1 MDFFKKNA
9 GSKIEVRNQHSQKHL
24 KEMYLPDP
32 IRRIPTEG
40 YVTIKSVLS
49 DHTAVLFAVPS
60 HEWNELVESKE
71 WRDFQALLEKTQ
83 EAFYQQKPPTAEQQW
98 EIQDYR
104 ETYDQQL
111 PFHAHENIILH
122 TKGIF
127 LPLIHDCLEKHAHQL
142 LQQEVENGSQ
152 R

>member
-60 HEWNELVESKE
+60 HEWNELVLHADIAYY
-71 WRDFQALLEKTQ
+71 WWIMTN
-83 EAFYQQKPPTAEQQW
+83 
-98 EIQDYR
+98 R
-104 ETYDQQL
+104 ETVPAD
-111 PFHAHENIILH
+111 
-122 TKGIF
+122 
-127 LPLIHDCLEKHAHQL
+127 
-142 LQQEVENGSQ
+142 
-152 R
+152 

>member
-49 DHTAVLFAVPS
+49 DHTAVLFAVSS

-83 EAFYQQKPPTAEQQW
+83 EAFYQQKPPTAE
-98 EIQDYR
+98 
-104 ETYDQQL
+104 
-111 PFHAHENIILH
+111 
-122 TKGIF
+122 
-127 LPLIHDCLEKHAHQL
+127 
-142 LQQEVENGSQ
+142 
-152 R
+152 